1 MSIVIASRFRGP
13 TTSGNGGYTAGL
25 VAARLIDDAGPQA
38 VTVTL
43 RLPPPL
49 ERELAVGPAGTGIVV
64 TDGADL
70 VAEAALAPPEDAVVL
85 DDAVV
90 PAVPTETARE
100 ISASY
105 PGFHQHPFPECFVC
119 GPAREPGDGL
129 RLFPG
134 RLPDGRTACVWDVAP
149 DVAGRPEFVWAALD
163 CPGGWAAPIE
173 GRPMVLGRIT
183 ARVFP
188 ERAPA
193 AGDACVV
200 TGKVVG
206 SEGRK
211 VWTATTLHAPD
222 GVVIGSARATWIVL
236 PEA

>member
-1 MSIVIASRFRGP
+1 MSLVIASRFRGP
-13 TTSGNGGYTAGL
+13 ATSGNGGYTAGL
-25 VAARLIDDAGPQA
+25 VAARLTDTIEHQA

-49 ERELAVGPAGTGIVV
+49 ERELAVEPAESGIVV

-70 VAEAALAPPEDAVVL
+70 VVEAALATPEDAAAL

-90 PAVPTETARE
+90 PAVPTEEARE

-105 PGFHQHPFPECFVC
+105 PGFTKHPFPECFVC
-119 GPAREPGDGL
+119 GPERESGDGMH
-129 RLFPG
+129 LFPG
-134 RLPDGRTACVWDVAP
+134 RLDDGRTACVWDVGP

-173 GRPMVLGRIT
+173 GRPMVLGRMT

-188 ERAPA
+188 DRVPAP
-193 AGDACVV
+193 GDACVV
-200 TGKVVG
+200 TGRVVG

-211 VWTATTLHAPD
+211 VWTATTLRSPD
-222 GVVIGSARATWIVL
+222 DVVIGSAHATWIVL
-236 PEA
+236 PTA